1 MKPLRSTTTLFGL
14 LLIVCLMLMPC
25 ISFSQSLDSL
35 PVKEL
40 NSEFLKGLQ
49 ARERVVLL
57 KELREWD
64 QKLIS
69 HYRDSLIPVKEK
81 KIVLLTADNQRL
93 TENNQKLAKVN
104 KRITWL
110 SLFLAVGLA
119 YKW

>member
-1 MKPLRSTTTLFGL
+1 
-14 LLIVCLMLMPC
+14 LIVCLMLMPC